1 MKKRYF
7 KPETTVVTVRTQQL
21 MQTSG
26 KKMIGEGISKQ
37 QTPDDSND
45 DDPNRSRE
53 DFRSNWEDEE
63 EDF

>member
-1 MKKRYF
+1 MKKIYF

-26 KKMIGEGISKQ
+26 KKMIGEGISKVN
-37 QTPDDSND
+37 TPDDSDD

-53 DFRSNWEDEE
+53 DFRSDWEDEE
-63 EDF
+63 EEF